1 MRGWQRVATANI
13 FVSLGTGRAPGPRFS
28 VVPSAASN
36 FGRLIAT
43 LLVLLLPQ
51 VLRFE
56 PFEVVRAGGFMAVEL
71 GLC

>member
-1 MRGWQRVATANI
+1 
-13 FVSLGTGRAPGPRFS
+13 
-28 VVPSAASN
+28 
-36 FGRLIAT
+36 